1 MVRPARRLP
10 VYCGLAL
17 ATLLAA
23 FPIVW
28 MALMSIRSNSEIFAA
43 PPTILPRKIIFDS
56 YLTILTT
63 PEHLRFFLNSYLVAA
78 VVTLASI
85 VIAVLAGYGFSRFQ
99 FKGKKVLNLFVIMT
113 QTIPPITLLI
123 PFFGLVVAFGLY
135 DTYTALVLSYLTL
148 TLPYA
153 ILMMTAYFNTV
164 STEMDEAVLTDGGS
178 RFYALWRVILPLS
191 VPGIIAVGVYT
202 FLLSWNEFLFALT
215 LTKRTSLRTIPVGI
229 ALFMGQHAYEWNTM
243 MAMSILGTG
252 PILVLYM
259 LAQRFFLS
267 GLTAGASKG

>member
-28 MALMSIRSNSEIFAA
+28 MALMSIRPNSEIFAA

-202 FLLSWNEFLFALT
+202 FLLSWNEFLFALLLTGVDTRTVPVAMAQTIGGDIGVRWGLLAAIET
-215 LTKRTSLRTIPVGI
+215 LFLIPVVVVVYVLQNHLLRGVT
-229 ALFMGQHAYEWNTM
+229 F
-243 MAMSILGTG
+243 GT
-252 PILVLYM
+252 I
-259 LAQRFFLS
+259 RR
-267 GLTAGASKG
+267 